1 MADTLDL
8 QCIAPT
14 ATKAK
19 HKWRSGTVA
28 KREIVKFSKS
38 THSIIPATPFHR
50 LVREVTAALGKNV
63 NFKKEAMEAIQET
76 AEQMLVELFLKAD
89 ITRANAGR
97 KTLHVGDVKF
107 AKYVTDDM
115 HLLADAK
122 KHVEEQLVPPE
133 NIAPNLVP
141 F

>member
-1 MADTLDL
+1 
-8 QCIAPT
+8 
-14 ATKAK
+14 
-19 HKWRSGTVA
+19 
-28 KREIVKFSKS
+28 
-38 THSIIPATPFHR
+38 
-50 LVREVTAALGKNV
+50 
-63 NFKKEAMEAIQET
+63 
-76 AEQMLVELFLKAD
+76 VELFLKAD

-122 KHVEEQLVPPE
+122 KHVEKQLVPPE
-133 NIAPNLVP
+133 EISPNLVP